1 MPNCGTRMPEWRPGR
16 MSWKMNG
23 SQRIGTSRT
32 YSVTGRA
39 TSTERETHFIWRDA
53 KW

>member
-1 MPNCGTRMPEWRPGR
+1 MPECRPGR

-23 SQRIGTSRT
+23 SQRMGTSRT

-39 TSTERETHFIWRDA
+39 TITERETHFICREE
-53 KW
+53 K

>member
-1 MPNCGTRMPEWRPGR
+1 

-32 YSVTGRA
+32 YSTTGRA
-39 TSTERETHFIWRDA
+39 TSTFLETHFICRA
-53 KW
+53 EKW